1 MAYKEYTDEREAK
14 KAVSAY
20 KFSLLNQ
27 MTYDE
32 LVDLAIENDVKFKK
46 NEPNTSLVDKI
57 AQKKFRGFA

>member
-1 MAYKEYTDEREAK
+1 MAYKEYIDEREAK